1 MVLAGEP
8 QNVRPVAT
16 VRGYSSMS
24 HNGFAGT
31 WKLDLAKSDI
41 PPVTKSQILTIDTD
55 GANVSMR
62 EELVNDN
69 DEHLVIAV
77 QGKFDGHDNPVTGT
91 PFADTVSYRLL
102 NPHTI
107 EGVAKKNGRI
117 CVKETAVLSVTE
129 DVVRVTYEIYNEHG
143 NIQTAHGIFE
153 RIASSS

>member
-1 MVLAGEP
+1 
-8 QNVRPVAT
+8 
-16 VRGYSSMS
+16 MS

-55 GANVSMR
+55 GINVSMR
-62 EELVNDN
+62 EELVNDK
-69 DEHLVIAV
+69 DERLVVTV
-77 QGKFDGHDNPVTGT
+77 QGRFDGRDNPVTGT

-117 CVKETAVLSVTE
+117 CVKETAVFCEAE
-129 DVVRVTYEIYNEHG
+129 DVVRVTYESYDERG